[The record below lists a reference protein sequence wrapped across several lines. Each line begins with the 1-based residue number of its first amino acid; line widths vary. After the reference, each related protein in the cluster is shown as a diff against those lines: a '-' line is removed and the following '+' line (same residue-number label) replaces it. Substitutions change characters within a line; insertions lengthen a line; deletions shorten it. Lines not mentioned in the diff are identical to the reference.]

1 MFRYNIQERYQF
13 IVRVTKNYYMVLYVI
28 GIRDCLGRTGYMSDD
43 PVRRRAVLNQLKIL
57 RNNEAVKVVK
67 RLIEQRS

>member
-1 MFRYNIQERYQF
+1 
-13 IVRVTKNYYMVLYVI
+13 MVLYVI